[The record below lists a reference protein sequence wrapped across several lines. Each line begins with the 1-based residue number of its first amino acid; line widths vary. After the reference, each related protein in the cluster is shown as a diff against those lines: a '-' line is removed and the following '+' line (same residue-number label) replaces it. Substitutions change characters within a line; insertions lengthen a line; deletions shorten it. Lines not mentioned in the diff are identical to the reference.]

1 MAAVHILILLSRII
15 ETIFKLRVSFI
26 PIVTNDCDQLSP
38 YPRKYSQLW
47 TNEPSLKKIKKVRE
61 RIFRNKILICARI
74 VQALDNS
81 ALFNMG

>member
-15 ETIFKLRVSFI
+15 ETIFKLCVSFI
-26 PIVTNDCDQLSP
+26 PIVTNEQLSP

>member
-26 PIVTNDCDQLSP
+26 PIVTNEQLS
-38 YPRKYSQLW
+38 PRKYSQLW
-47 TNEPSLKKIKKVRE
+47 TNERSLKKIKKVRE

>member
-1 MAAVHILILLSRII
+1 M
-15 ETIFKLRVSFI
+15 
-26 PIVTNDCDQLSP
+26 
-38 YPRKYSQLW
+38 
-47 TNEPSLKKIKKVRE
+47 NERSLKKIKKVRE

>member
-26 PIVTNDCDQLSP
+26 PIVTNEQFSP

-47 TNEPSLKKIKKVRE
+47 TNERSLKKIKKVRE

>member
-26 PIVTNDCDQLSP
+26 PIVTNEQLSS

-47 TNEPSLKKIKKVRE
+47 TNVRSLKKIKKVRE